1 MNFAWVL
8 KRPGTKVAG
17 LSAQSLK
24 KFWQSQDKP
33 IQKPGKQNEEE

>member
-8 KRPGTKVAG
+8 KQPGAKATE
-17 LSAQSLK
+17 LSSQSLK